1 MCDICGESLH
11 TAGIC
16 KQCQSTRPAYYA
28 LRSCVVYTDPARSA
42 LINLKYKRQ
51 VGLGDALA
59 LPLADFLQE
68 LGWKADIVLPIP
80 LSEQRFTERGYNQVE
95 LIAHPLA
102 QLVGWKYSTRALRRI
117 RHTDSQVGLG
127 ADARRKN
134 VTGAFV
140 ADARLVSGK
149 ILLLIDDTTTTGA
162 TLDAASRSL
171 LDAGADRVYALTFAK
186 ALAKNSLNFPSS

>member
-1 MCDICGESLH
+1 MCDICGESLKSE
-11 TAGIC
+11 GIC
-16 KQCQSTRPAYYA
+16 KQCQSTRPAFYA
-28 LRSCVVYTDPARSA
+28 LRSCVVYSDPARSA

-68 LGWKADIVLPIP
+68 LGWQADFVLPIP

-102 QLVGWKYSTRALRRI
+102 QLIGWKYSNKALRRI

-134 VTGAFV
+134 VSGAFI
-140 ADARLVSGK
+140 ADARLVLGK
-149 ILLLIDDTTTTGA
+149 TLLLIDDTTTTGA
-162 TLDAASRSL
+162 TLDAASITL
-171 LDAGADRVYALTFAK
+171 LDAGAVRVYALTFAK
-186 ALAKNSLNFPSS
+186 ALSKNGPDYPSS